1 MIAIKD
7 RVRFVETD
15 LMGVVHHSNYL
26 RWFEM
31 ARVEYL
37 RRANVLLPEL
47 IAAGILFP
55 ITDVQCKY
63 IQSAHFDEVI
73 RVEAELVE
81 FSRAK
86 LCFAYRVLRDEDDL
100 LLAEGSTQNVFTGNN
115 GRIARLPQLY
125 HDRIQALR
133 QAKDGEWHS
142 VGLCWLFFG
151 VSGTGV
157 FGAGA
162 VYLETG

>member
-1 MIAIKD
+1 MVAVCD

-37 RRANVLLPEL
+37 RTANVLLPDL
-47 IAAGILFP
+47 IADGILFP

-63 IQSAHFDEVI
+63 RQSAYFDEKI
-73 RVEAELVE
+73 CVEARLVD

-86 LCFAYRVLRDEDDL
+86 LCFAYRVVRETDNV
-100 LLAEGSTQNVFTGNN
+100 LLAEGNTQNVFTDDK
-115 GRIARLPQLY
+115 GRIIRLPQLY
-125 HDRIQALR
+125 FDRIEAVR
-133 QAKDGEWHS
+133 QAENG
-142 VGLCWLFFG
+142 G
-151 VSGTGV
+151 V
-157 FGAGA
+157 A
-162 VYLETG
+162 

>member
-1 MIAIKD
+1 MMIAVRD

-37 RRANVLLPEL
+37 RAASVLLPDL

-63 IQSAHFDEVI
+63 RQSAYFDETI
-73 RVEAELVE
+73 RIEAKLVD

-86 LCFAYRVLRDEDDL
+86 LCFSYRVLRDSDNI
-100 LLAEGSTQNVFTGNN
+100 LLAEGTTQNVFSDNK
-115 GRIARLPQLY
+115 GRIIRLPQLY
-125 HDRIQALR
+125 FDRIDALR
-133 QAKDGEWHS
+133 QAENG
-142 VGLCWLFFG
+142 G
-151 VSGTGV
+151 V
-157 FGAGA
+157 
-162 VYLETG
+162 E